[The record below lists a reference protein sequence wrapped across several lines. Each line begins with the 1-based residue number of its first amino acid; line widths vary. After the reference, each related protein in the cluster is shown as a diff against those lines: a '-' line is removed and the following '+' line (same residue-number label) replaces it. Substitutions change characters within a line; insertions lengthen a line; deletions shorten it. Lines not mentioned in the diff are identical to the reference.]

1 MANDHYI
8 PDHSEDDPEDAD
20 SVLQSAIEAFLRS
33 TLVDYLA
40 VTLNRPPTVSEA
52 RDMADQAQALLMEVT
67 ARGWG
72 GVECDW

>member
-1 MANDHYI
+1 VANDHYI
-8 PDHSEDDPEDAD
+8 LDYPEDDPEDAEDAD
-20 SVLQSAIEAFLRS
+20 SVLQGAIEAFLRS

-52 RDMADQAQALLMEVT
+52 RDMADQAQALLLEVD

-72 GVECDW
+72 GV

>member
-1 MANDHYI
+1 MANDIYI
-8 PDHSEDDPEDAD
+8 LDYPEDAEEDAD

-40 VTLNRPPTVSEA
+40 VTLNRPPTVLEA

-72 GVECDW
+72 GACDW

>member
-72 GVECDW
+72 GV